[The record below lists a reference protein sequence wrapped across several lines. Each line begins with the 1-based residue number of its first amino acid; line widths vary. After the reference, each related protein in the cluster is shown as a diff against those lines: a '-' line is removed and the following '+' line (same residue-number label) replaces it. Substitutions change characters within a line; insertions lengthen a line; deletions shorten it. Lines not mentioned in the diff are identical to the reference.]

1 MAVALNEWTAL
12 IAQEY
17 LADFIPSGG
26 AAVKIA
32 VTETEGVPAV
42 IETVAQ
48 AGEAHGHI
56 VARVDAA
63 SVRLYMIDKVFHAV
77 AQQIDWDDL
86 TARRLRRLL
95 QDNGIEVEPD
105 RPLHDVEGIANAN
118 GRTRQDLMAEINRL
132 IANRILKDYALAK
145 EFRTAM
151 AMLCWGLIN
160 PQNVTPTDAD
170 LVKRWL
176 TGERANL
183 AQLKRVQI
191 YQKIGRHNARLL
203 LGALA
208 VWMRQVGHSGLTLLL
223 DMNAVVSDDAP
234 RENLVRYTRAG
245 VLDTYEVLRQFIDD
259 TDEMAHLLVVA
270 VAGLGFLE
278 SQKRNVDNYTALKL
292 RTSDEVRDQTRANP
306 LNAMVRLSVREEGN
320 RAAIWNKKEK
330 EMQDSSFDRIQITP
344 QFPSSLPLEGAAHG

>member
-1 MAVALNEWTAL
+1 MAVALHDWTGL
-12 IAQEY
+12 MEREY

-32 VTETEGVPAV
+32 VSEPAAVPAV
-42 IETVAQ
+42 LDTLAQ
-48 AGEAHGHI
+48 AAATRGHL
-56 VARVDAA
+56 VARVDSAT
-63 SVRLYMIDKVFHAV
+63 VRLYMIDKVFHAV

-86 TARRLRRLL
+86 TANRLRRLL
-95 QDNGIEVEPD
+95 LDNGIEVEPD
-105 RPLHDVEGIANAN
+105 RPLHDVEGIAHLN

-132 IANRILKDYALAK
+132 IANNVLKEYSLAK

-151 AMLCWGLIN
+151 AMLCWGMIN

-203 LGALA
+203 LNALA
-208 VWMRQVGHSGLTLLL
+208 VWARQVGYSGLTLLL
-223 DMNAVVSDDAP
+223 DMNAVVDDDAP
-234 RENLVRYTRAG
+234 RTNPVRYTRAG

-259 TDEMAHLLVVA
+259 TDEMAYLLVA
-270 VAGLGFLE
+270 AAAGPGFLE
-278 SQKRNVDNYTALKL
+278 SQKRSVDNYTALKL

-306 LNAMVRLSVREEGN
+306 LNAMVRLAVPESLVVPERGREEELS
-320 RAAIWNKKEK
+320 ALSFEP
-330 EMQDSSFDRIQITP
+330 SSFA
-344 QFPSSLPLEGAAHG
+344 PSSVTPSAFAGNGVEHG

>member
-1 MAVALNEWTAL
+1 MPVALQEWIGL
-12 IAQEY
+12 IEREY
-17 LADFIPSGG
+17 LADFIHSGG

-32 VTETEGVPAV
+32 VTATEGVPAV
-42 IETVAQ
+42 IEAVAR
-48 AGEAHGHI
+48 AGEARGHI

-63 SVRLYMIDKVFHAV
+63 SVRLYMIDKVFHSV
-77 AQQIDWDDL
+77 AQQIDWDAL
-86 TARRLRRLL
+86 TDRRLRALL
-95 QDNGIEVEPD
+95 QDNGIAIEPD

-132 IANRILKDYALAK
+132 IANKILKDYALVK

-151 AMLCWGLIN
+151 AMLCWGMIN

-183 AQLKRVQI
+183 GQLKRVQI

-208 VWMRQVGHSGLTLLL
+208 VWVRAVGYSGLILLL
-223 DMNAVVSDDAP
+223 DMNAVVDEAPP

-270 VAGLGFLE
+270 AAGPGFLD
-278 SQKRNVDNYTALKL
+278 SPKRNVDNYTALKL

-306 LNAMVRLSVREEGN
+306 LNAMVRLSTP
-320 RAAIWNKKEK
+320 AAYPPATDYRQPATI
-330 EMQDSSFDRIQITP
+330 
-344 QFPSSLPLEGAAHG
+344 LEGAAHG